1 MSKRFAIGIDGG
13 KKTGFAVWDRSMHEF
28 MKLESCDF
36 WTAYKYV
43 VDHFTPKNAELFIE
57 DPSQNKPVFMKKG
70 VRNNKAFSKV
80 AQNVGG
86 VKRETNLLIEGI
98 ELEGFDVKRIVPRKG
113 IMTKIKAEPFRNI
126 TGYEG
131 RTNEHS
137 RDAAMMV
144 FQR

>member
-13 KKTGFAVWDRSMHEF
+13 KNTGFAVWDRSMHEF
-28 MKLESCDF
+28 MKLETCDF
-36 WTAYKYV
+36 WTVYKYV

-70 VRNNKAFSKV
+70 VKNQRAFSRV
-80 AQNVGG
+80 AQNVGS
-86 VKRETNLLIEGI
+86 VKRETNLLIEGL
-98 ELEGFDVKRIVPRKG
+98 ELEGFEVKRMVPEKG
-113 IMTKIKAEPFRNI
+113 SMTKLNAKAFKNI

-137 RDAAMMV
+137 RDAGMLV
-144 FQR
+144 FKR